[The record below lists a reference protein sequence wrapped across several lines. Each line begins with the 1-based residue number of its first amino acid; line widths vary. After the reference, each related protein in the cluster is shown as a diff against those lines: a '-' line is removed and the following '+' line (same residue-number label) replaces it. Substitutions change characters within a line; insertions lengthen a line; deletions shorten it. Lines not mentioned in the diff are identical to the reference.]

1 MAGTIKG
8 MTIEIGGNTAPL
20 EQALKDTNKEINQ
33 TQKELN
39 QVNKLLKL
47 DPSNTELLKQKQK
60 LLADQIG
67 STTTK
72 LDALKQAQS
81 KLDAEIKKG
90 GNVNQEEYRKLQ
102 REIASTEGNLK
113 KLKDEAKNC
122 HPQLQK
128 VGEALSKI
136 GSVAGTIGKGTL
148 DLTAAGVKALG
159 TASIA
164 SATAVFGLAQKA
176 GALADDLN
184 TLSATTGL
192 STKQLQEF
200 QYASDLID
208 VSVDTLAGALKKT
221 TASMVSAQSGTGKS
235 AEAFK
240 QLGVQITNADGS
252 LRNNN
257 EVFQEAIKAL
267 GEVGN
272 ETERDAL
279 AMAIFGKSATELN
292 PLIEGGV
299 DALAQMSEQA
309 NELGLIMSQDLLDK
323 ANAFNDQLDIL
334 KANSKGIFARI
345 GTEVAGELTAPME
358 KLNEIT
364 MGYIKELT
372 TAMDENGIEG
382 LLSKAGGIIGD
393 IASKITEGL
402 PKIAKLG
409 ISIVTELVN
418 SIKQNATQIGTAGG
432 ELIQTLVEGFYE
444 LLPNLVE
451 TAILL
456 VTSFIQTIGEKLPEM
471 LPVVVNGLL
480 ATANAIVDNLDVIIN
495 AGLQL
500 FLGLVQG
507 LEKALPQLI
516 AKLPEIIQK
525 VATTLIENLPTI
537 IEAIGTII
545 ISIANTL
552 GQSVDQ
558 LVPAVIETILSLVNT
573 IIDNLPTIIDTIVD
587 VVIAIAD
594 ALIDNID
601 LIIEGAVQLIV
612 GLAQGLVDAIPK
624 IVERLPEI
632 IMAIVNGL
640 IELLPKLAEVSTKLI
655 ESLANGIVNAVS
667 GLGEALGE
675 LWEYI
680 KETLSKAFEGIKSI
694 GKNLIEGLWNGIKNA
709 KDWLI
714 NKIKSL
720 CSDALRSN

>member
-136 GSVAGTIGKGTL
+136 GSVAGNIAKGTL
-148 DLTAAGVKALG
+148 DLTVTGVKALG

-240 QLGVQITNADGS
+240 ELGVQITNADGS

-257 EVFQEAIKAL
+257 DVFQEAIKAL
-267 GEVGN
+267 GKVGN

-299 DALAQMSEQA
+299 DALAEMSQQA

-334 KANSKGIFARI
+334 KSNSKGIFARI

-393 IASKITEGL
+393 ITSKITEGL
-402 PKIAKLG
+402 PKVAKLG
-409 ISIVTELVN
+409 TEIVKSLVETIRDH
-418 SIKQNATQIGTAGG
+418 SAQIGYAGAD
-432 ELIQTLVEGFYE
+432 LITTLVESFYE
-444 LLPNLVE
+444 ILPTLVDS
-451 TAILL
+451 AIQMASAFVLG
-456 VTSFIQTIGEKLPEM
+456 FGEQLPE
-471 LPVVVNGLL
+471 LIPKVVDGLI
-480 ATANAIVDNLDVIIN
+480 ATADAIVNNLDFIIE

-507 LEKALPQLI
+507 LENALPKLI

-525 VATTLIENLPTI
+525 IKDALIENLPTI

-558 LVPAVIETILSLVNT
+558 LVPAVIETTLSLVNT
-573 IIDNLPTIIDTIVD
+573 IIENLPTIIDTIVD

-594 ALIDNID
+594 ALVDNID

-640 IELLPKLAEVSTKLI
+640 IVLLPKLLEVAWKLI
-655 ESLANGIVNAVS
+655 ETLASGIVEAVS

-675 LWEYI
+675 IWEFI
-680 KETLSKAFEGIKSI
+680 KKTLGDSFKGVVDI
-694 GKNLIEGLWNGIKNA
+694 GKNLIQGLWNGISNA